1 MLLKTANGTK
11 EYNVSD
17 LDFTNMMC
25 DLEDNGVDV
34 MKMMNG
40 GTEEMK
46 MFGTM
51 RAILAALI
59 GEKDLRVAGKIIS
72 EHLANGGDMNV
83 IFNEF
88 TNAMS
93 AAGFGAASDKK
104 EAPSKVKSK

>member
-1 MLLKTANGTK
+1 MLLNTANGTK

-104 EAPSKVKSK
+104 EAQPKVKK

>member
-1 MLLKTANGTK
+1 MLLNTANGTK

-34 MKMMNG
+34 MKMMSG

-46 MFGTM
+46 VFKTM

-72 EHLANGGDMNV
+72 EHLTNGGEMDV

-88 TNAMS
+88 TKAMS
-93 AAGFGAASDKK
+93 AAGFGEASEKK
-104 EAPSKVKSK
+104 GANTKAKK